1 MLKRII
7 NTKLVAS
14 LLVLALGSAL
24 AQDAFDIAVHFP
36 GELGGNPLEL
46 PIAAGVERVDAD
58 FDNVNIRIIE
68 GGPASDWESSIIAL
82 AATGQYELI
91 ITFTDGMPQILETVS
106 VLFPDQKFALLDSQA
121 PELANVYSLVYS
133 DEALGFL
140 GGAFAGLLASNPD
153 TTRDADQPTIGLL
166 AGTPYPAMDE
176 KIHPGYQAGAHPVDP
191 DVEVLFA
198 AVGDWNNPNRARD
211 LALNMFNR
219 GATAIMSI
227 TGGGDSG
234 VHRAAA
240 ETDAY
245 AVAVN
250 TNQNALQPGVILASV
265 LKRLDN
271 SIYSV
276 VERAMAGGLPY
287 GTVETAGVAEG
298 AISLAE
304 DELYAEHVPAEVRE
318 RMTAIVAGMQ
328 SGEVDYMALLQ
339 AELGD

>member
-1 MLKRII
+1 MHNLTRK
-7 NTKLVAS
+7 
-14 LLVLALGSAL
+14 
-24 AQDAFDIAVHFP
+24 
-36 GELGGNPLEL
+36 
-46 PIAAGVERVDAD
+46 
-58 FDNVNIRIIE
+58 
-68 GGPASDWESSIIAL
+68 
-82 AATGQYELI
+82 
-91 ITFTDGMPQILETVS
+91 IL
-106 VLFPDQKFALLDSQA
+106 
-121 PELANVYSLVYS
+121 
-133 DEALGFL
+133 
-140 GGAFAGLLASNPD
+140 
-153 TTRDADQPTIGLL
+153 IGLL

-176 KIHPGYQAGAHPVDP
+176 KIHPGYQAGAHHVDP

-318 RMTAIVAGMQ
+318 RMTAIVAGMRDGDRT
-328 SGEVDYMALLQ
+328 GEALGH
-339 AELGD
+339 ELEALGGGAARHQQRQEEDRRCEADVGSFRFAHAGTIFHRGARGCSEFRGRPRISWITCRRGGARQRPRRLRLPPGLVIA

>member
-140 GGAFAGLLASNPD
+140 GGAFGVEGNQPLQHRFLKAPLRFFAT
-153 TTRDADQPTIGLL
+153 TTRCRRQI
-166 AGTPYPAMDE
+166 
-176 KIHPGYQAGAHPVDP
+176 
-191 DVEVLFA
+191 
-198 AVGDWNNPNRARD
+198 AVGD
-211 LALNMFNR
+211 
-219 GATAIMSI
+219 
-227 TGGGDSG
+227 
-234 VHRAAA
+234 
-240 ETDAY
+240 
-245 AVAVN
+245 
-250 TNQNALQPGVILASV
+250 LQD
-265 LKRLDN
+265 R
-271 SIYSV
+271 
-276 VERAMAGGLPY
+276 
-287 GTVETAGVAEG
+287 
-298 AISLAE
+298 
-304 DELYAEHVPAEVRE
+304 H
-318 RMTAIVAGMQ
+318 
-328 SGEVDYMALLQ
+328 
-339 AELGD
+339 